1 MTPNAIIFLSLVL
14 IMNKHPKGIELF
26 DTAFSMGGDLV
37 DLNDN
42 EYNEVINFLKQHQ
55 INA

>member
-42 EYNEVINFLKQHQ
+42 EYNEVIDFLKQHQ